1 MRNAQ
6 REEVICQHTGIKD
19 VTCQATMVKNLEV
32 KDKKYKTQ
40 QNIHILDLHPPRIFF
55 LLIYY

>member
-19 VTCQATMVKNLEV
+19 VTFQATMVKNLEV

-40 QNIHILDLHPPRIFF
+40 QNINILDFTFTKDFF
-55 LLIYY
+55 FRC